1 MDVIAWFVAGCCLL
15 VGAALATALT
25 SLVVRSRYAV
35 DLATAT
41 KERDLLRERVVDL
54 EAAVSEDSETAQ
66 VLGPL
71 RTSLEQ
77 VARQVHDLERERTRQ
92 FAQVSSE
99 LTQVHASTTD
109 LRAQTASLVG
119 SLNASSVRGSWGEVS
134 LRRILEHAGML
145 ARCDFEEQ
153 VSATTPDGRVVR
165 PDVVVRLPGDKHL
178 VIDAK
183 SPMTSFL
190 AAQVDDLPSV
200 ERDRLLAAHARSLRA
215 HVDALAAKS
224 YWNALPAS
232 PEMVVCF
239 VPGEVLLTA
248 ALAADPAL
256 HEHAMSRRVVL
267 ASPATLLALLRTVA
281 FTWQQDAL
289 TDGARELLDVGR
301 ELYERLGGLG
311 RHATAMGT
319 ALRRSVEAYNALI
332 GSLESRVLVSARR
345 MHELG
350 VVDAPIPPVE
360 ALTVTGRPLTALELL
375 DSLDDDMARP
385 QLDLAPPRDDTRGH
399 RTG

>member
-15 VGAALATALT
+15 AGAALATTLT
-25 SLVVRSRYAV
+25 LLVVRSRYAV
-35 DLATAT
+35 DLATAST
-41 KERDLLRERVVDL
+41 ERDLLRERVVDL

-165 PDVVVRLPGDKHL
+165 PDVVVRLPGDKQL

-224 YWNALPAS
+224 YWNALPVS

-289 TDGARELLDVGR
+289 TDGARALLDVGR

-311 RHATAMGT
+311 RHATAMGA

-332 GSLESRVLVSARR
+332 GSLEGRVLVSARR
-345 MHELG
+345 MHDLG
-350 VVDAPIPPVE
+350 VVDATIPSVE

-385 QLDLAPPRDDTRGH
+385 RLDLAPPRDDTRGH